1 MDFAMSDP
9 TMVLRRANYH
19 ALQASVGEAAL
30 DHYVISER
38 PLTEDEL
45 ALQSAVMNLEA

>member
-1 MDFAMSDP
+1 M
-9 TMVLRRANYH
+9 R
-19 ALQASVGEAAL
+19 VGEAAL

-38 PLTEDEL
+38 PLTESEFATL